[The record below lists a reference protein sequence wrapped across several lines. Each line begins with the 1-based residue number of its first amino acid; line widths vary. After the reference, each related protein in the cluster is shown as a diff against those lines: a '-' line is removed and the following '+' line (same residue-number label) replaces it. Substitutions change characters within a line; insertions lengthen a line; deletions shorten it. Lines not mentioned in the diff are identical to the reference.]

1 MDVRQFAFFVRQ
13 PSAALKS
20 RSTFLGLPKRGVA
33 LILANAMFW
42 QPLLAQADGIV
53 VSAPGTTL
61 GQAGNGVPIVNI
73 AAPNANG
80 LSHNQFNDYN
90 VGANGVILN
99 NATDRTQSTQLG
111 GIIVGNPNFR
121 GTAANIILNEVNG
134 GSPSQLR
141 GYTEVAGQSAHVIVA
156 NPYGI
161 SCNGC
166 GFINTPQATLTTGKA
181 VIENGQISRYQV
193 DQGTVAI
200 EGAGLNAS
208 NIDQFEI
215 ITRATTI
222 NAQIQAKKLTIV
234 AGRNDVDARTLNAT
248 TRVADGSQAPELAI
262 DSSALGGMYVGAVKL
277 IGTEA
282 GVGVRL
288 SGDMVAGGDIQIDT
302 AGNVVMGQAS
312 AGTAIAVKAA
322 SVQTQGAVF
331 AGSDLSV
338 STQGALTNS
347 QTLAAKNSITLDAG
361 GRLTNSGIIEAGVNA
376 DNSRNAQGDV
386 RLTAQAIDN
395 AGKTVIA
402 SRELTLNTGELTNQG
417 GTLSAQRD
425 AQLNTTRLDNQ
436 NQGRILSAGS
446 LGINATQLLN
456 SQGGL
461 ITSTGNLTAGIGQL
475 INRQGELSSL
485 AQVTLQLNALDNVAG
500 LVSAGQSLSLNVTGQ
515 VNNQGGRMAARQSTQ
530 LSAASLDNRNGE
542 LVATDLVSVTG
553 ALDNSSGRIQG
564 DRTLAITSDALTNT
578 LGTVAAGNSL
588 ALTAA
593 SLDNTQGKLTSDGA
607 LTAMI
612 AGQLLNQTGLFA
624 ANGDVRLDLGSLD
637 NRQGNVV
644 ANNLDLLL
652 DGPLNN
658 QHGTLRAETRLGLK
672 AGEVDNSAG
681 GRISSG
687 QTLTAN
693 VASLDQHNDGRL
705 FGQGDVSLD
714 LNGGHLNN
722 SGGVINAP
730 GRLLLSNLTGVDN
743 TAGEISSSQAF
754 SLAADSLNN
763 AGAKLLSEQTLTVR
777 IARALDNTQGLV
789 SAKALDLR
797 AASVDNQGGTLSAG
811 DGLIAQIDEALDNR
825 SGKVLARTATL
836 NSASLDNRQGLLQS
850 DTALNLTSLGVID
863 NRQGTSSA
871 GQSLDISAA
880 SLDNG
885 GGKLVSDGQ
894 LTARIAAQL
903 LNQAGLFSA
912 GTLLQVSAASL
923 DNSAKGNLHAKDQL
937 AVTLS
942 GALNND
948 RGTLGSDASL
958 NLKAGQVA
966 NSNGGRISSQL
977 QLTASVSG
985 LDQHNGGGL
994 YSQSGVSLD
1003 LNHGHLN
1010 NQGGLIHAPGA
1021 LLLSNLA
1028 SVDNQGGE
1036 ISSAQALDF
1045 TADSLDNRSGKL
1057 LSEQGLIVR
1066 IARALDNTKGLIA
1079 STGLD
1084 LQVDSLVNAEGELKV
1099 RDDVKVHVAT
1109 ELDNRLGKI
1118 VGATTALNS
1127 QTLDN
1132 SAGLL
1137 QGDGLLT
1144 VSNTGIAINRGGR
1157 VISGQRLDL
1166 SIGQLDNRG
1175 GVVSSV
1181 ADLNFTGKQ
1190 FDNSAGGRLLA
1201 NGALN
1206 LTLEQLNNG
1215 QGTVRSDNALTLQAT
1230 TLNNDSGRISSG
1242 AAQQLVTSGAL
1253 SNRSGE
1259 MLSAMALTVSSAN
1272 LDNSG
1277 GKLTGD
1283 GAVRVTTGA
1292 LNNQSGGRLT
1302 SADRLDLTAGQVD
1315 NRFDGHIASNQTLTA
1330 SVTGLDQRGGGQL
1343 YSLSDLSLDMN
1354 HGALNNAGGLI
1365 HAPGQLLLKNLS
1377 TVGNQNGEISSEH
1390 AFSVAAQSLDNS
1402 NGSLLSDQALSL
1414 KVDQALIN
1422 IKGRI
1427 SAADLSAQASR
1438 LDNTS
1443 GVFSSSRDL
1452 TLTLGADLLNDHGE
1466 VSSGGASVVNAMT
1479 LNNRNG
1485 GQVMGDVS
1493 LDLTTT
1499 GTLFNQGG
1507 TVGAGQRLSVTS
1519 ASLDNSRSGSVVTD
1533 GDLTVKVDGVL
1544 DNRAQGAVL
1553 AKGVMAIDA
1562 GSVDNRAGRLSGQN
1576 LLTLRSASLDNRGGA
1591 VRANRDVNLQ
1601 VGQLDNRAGVLNSK
1615 QALAITGQSLNNG
1628 NGLASAIGPVRLTVD
1643 TVDNAKGRIASQDD
1657 LNATLG
1663 VLNQQGGQLVAQ
1675 GDLTLKAESVDNR
1688 DGGLLAATKALKLT
1702 IDTVDNRS
1710 GEISSQQA
1718 TTLSGV
1724 HLDNSGGKLLAG
1736 TALEL
1741 SMVEV
1746 INQAKG
1752 LVFAQDAR
1760 FTGKRLDNTDG
1771 TVGAQH
1777 ALAVQLAAGLD
1788 NTRGK
1793 LSSEGALELAGQ
1805 RIDNTGG
1812 GISSAGPLTIT
1823 SATDL
1828 LNNGGTIESAQ
1839 ALALTSASLDN
1850 SQGLLKSQ
1858 GATTL
1863 NTGLFNNGVGGR
1875 AISADKLDLT
1885 AAQFNNAGHL
1895 ASVGVLNANLTG
1907 LTQLGGAELVSSTQ
1921 LNLDLHNGELVNAGL
1936 INASLLKLNN
1946 VASIDNSNGEISSQN
1961 AFALAAKNL
1970 TNNNGKLISN
1980 QALTLRVE
1988 QQLANVKGHI
1998 NAASLDARSTRVD
2011 NTDGVLSGRGDV
2023 TLSASELI
2031 DNTRGSVIADGGL
2044 LLTGAAL
2051 DNRTGEIAGKS
2062 QVSVNVDR
2070 LDNRNGKLISTD
2082 ALQLRGATLDN
2093 RNGLAGATKALKIE
2107 MGSVDNRAGELT
2119 GNADVTVTG
2128 QLLNNSDK
2136 GVVFAGAAL
2145 SLAVD
2150 QVINRTLGEL
2160 NGQRLS
2166 LTGTSLDNTGGKL
2179 LSQQPLVLALAG
2191 DLDNSQGVL
2200 SSEDALEVKAR
2211 SLNNSQGS
2219 LSSAKGLSVAVS
2231 GTLNNQEGKLMT
2243 DGGLTLGSASLGNQ
2257 QGVISGKGP
2266 VVLTTGELN
2275 NQAGRLNSG
2284 DTLAL
2289 TTAQL
2294 NNGGS
2299 IGSAKALTASVSG
2312 LDQRGGKLFS
2322 NAGLSLDLNNG
2333 QLNNQS
2339 GLINAAGPLLLN
2351 RLTTVANNNG
2361 EISSGQA
2368 FTLAA
2373 QSLDNSNGKLLSNQA
2388 LIVRVDQALNNVKG
2402 LIGSASLDAHAAA
2415 VDNRGGTLTSR
2426 GDLRLTS
2433 DGLLSNGDR
2442 GLIGAAQVLDVHSA
2456 DLNNQN
2462 GSLLGGAV
2470 TLNAIALDNTASGLI
2485 NSQSTLNVA
2494 AASLNTGNGG
2504 EVSARSAMTLGVTAL
2519 AVAGGRIIGE
2529 QGVSLDLNGSDLDN
2543 RNGLILANGPLAL
2556 NNLRDLNN
2564 RNGEISSQQGFSL
2577 TAHSLDNSGGK
2588 LISSQTLGV
2597 NAVSLN
2603 NSAKGLLSGAQGL
2616 NVSGGNLD
2624 NRDHGTLVSR
2634 NGSIDVRLS
2643 GTLQNNTE
2651 GALVS
2656 QGRLDVSA
2664 AGVDNRGNGVLSSGA
2679 GQTLAVTGAL
2689 VNGDGGLI
2697 ESGDTLG
2704 VQAVT
2709 LANQGTINAQRA
2721 FTFTGTDLTNNGGS
2735 LLSNGQVT
2743 LDLLGNLN
2751 NSGGKIASVGP
2762 LLLQRANQVYND
2774 ADGKIISQSLL
2785 TLLAGGLDNSE
2796 RGTIAAKERVVITTA
2811 GVVQN
2816 HTDGLIYSQDA
2827 DVQLNAAG
2835 LNNAKGNVQGQTGLG
2850 LGINGDVDNR
2860 GGTLASLKGLLDA
2873 RLTGGLNN
2881 GGGIIQAQGL
2891 NLIANRVDN
2900 QTGRIA
2906 AQTGDAVIN
2915 ASAFANANGGVY
2927 AKGLVRVAGQA
2938 LDNSAGQ
2945 IAGGVID
2952 LSATGALTNRAGVIE
2967 SDSTLSVVADSVDNG
2982 AGKLR
2987 ALGGAGKTLF
2997 QIGNLFDNRSGV
3009 VETANTDLTLAA
3021 NSFLN
3026 SDGRLLHVG
3035 DGNFDISLPNVTG
3048 AGGSIVT
3055 RGGLTLNADTWSN
3068 SSVIQAGRLNVNVN
3082 NFTQTETGQLLAS
3095 TRLEGKGGNWTNN
3108 GLIASDGSMALQ
3120 LTGTYQGNGKVS
3132 SVGALDM
3139 SAAQLTLTELASI
3152 AAGGATTINAAGQLT
3167 NRGRLTSNSALTVNA
3182 GDVTNFGT
3190 LASGQ
3195 NLLINAQ
3202 TLTNDRIRQNQGSLL
3217 LSGGDMK
3224 LQVGTLTN
3232 RYSDIYS
3239 LGGVEVGGYNGAE
3252 RATRV
3257 DNLSGRI
3264 ESTGDMSLK
3273 SAVVTNKMESFSVK
3287 TTNAVS
3293 ANIGVRCFDCNSAGQ
3308 NGVFSSHLVW
3318 QQNFNVES
3326 TGEQVVAN
3334 IVSGKKLS
3342 VLGDKFEN
3350 FNSAVSAV
3358 GDINIA
3364 VADFN
3369 NTASSLGSYQSLKY
3383 INMRPDVGLWSRI
3396 FAYNAAN
3403 DPTYNRNIHFWN
3415 AAEQETIVGLKQPTD
3430 RNQTIATYKLNFGAK
3445 GGFGASVPKANFIP
3459 GVTVQAPAE
3468 ILGATPFA
3476 EKIIAAAGATF
3487 LPATIQAGGNV
3498 SINATNKITNG
3509 VERSF
3514 VTTPTGAPRST
3525 NTQAAGTGN
3534 TTVINLNR
3542 QLPPDLAQRKV
3553 DPLTL
3558 PGFSLPNGQN
3568 GLFRVS
3574 GQGTATQQT
3583 AQSGAGSQSWTMG
3596 GADVSL
3602 AQRQQALAE
3611 SQGRTLQLDG
3621 ATRVTTST
3629 HQVSVASREAGGIT
3643 ADARAINASGTGSA
3657 DTVTGLPGRTSGA
3670 NITRLDGIT
3679 AANQAGTPAVS
3690 GPELTGLNPSDRD
3703 PRSAVTTPAGT
3714 PTLVVPGVSTVDRN
3728 TRVSA
3733 NQAGDFN
3740 LPGITPLAA
3749 TTAGASGAVSG
3760 QTLNRV
3766 QGLPGSKAVSQPH
3779 KYLIETNPVLT
3790 DLKQFMSS
3798 DYLLAGL
3805 GYNPDDSAKRL
3816 GDGLY
3821 EQRLIQQAIVD
3832 RTGQRFIDGQTSDEA
3847 VFRYLMDNAIR
3858 SKQSLDLSVGVSLT
3872 GQQVAALTHD
3882 IVWLEEQVVNGEKV
3896 LVPVVYLAQAD
3907 NRLAP
3912 DGALI
3917 VGQDVSLIAGKNL
3930 ENAGTLRASNNLSAI
3945 AGNDLINSGL
3955 IEAGNRL
3962 DLLAGNNIVN
3972 KSGGIIAGRDVSLTA
3987 VNGNVVNER
3996 SMTRSGYDVGFSKQT
4011 DYIDSAARIE
4021 AANDLS
4027 LKAGRDVTSAGGVL
4041 HSGNDTT
4048 IVAGRDVNLVAA
4060 QQHDTMNGGK
4070 RNRAEEITQ
4079 SGSDVEVGRD
4089 LKVSAGRDFTA
4100 IASDIEAKRD
4110 ISMSAG
4116 GDLYLAAGAD
4126 EQHSYSKTSSTK
4138 RQEDHVSQVGTNL
4151 TAGRDVALIAGK
4163 DLALIASRISAGD
4176 EAYLI
4181 TGNNLGL
4188 LSAEDSDYSLY
4199 DMKRGG
4205 GIGSGKTQRDEITK
4219 VRNVGSEI
4227 KTGGDLVI
4235 QSSGDQKYQVAKLD
4249 SGDDLSIISGG
4260 SVTFEGKKDLHQESH
4275 EKSKSSFAWNSA
4287 KGQGNTDETLRQTQM
4302 VAKGDIVIKAVDGLH
4317 IDLKQVNQQTVTQAI
4332 DAMVAADPQMAWLK
4346 EAEKRGDV
4354 DWKLIKETHDS
4365 FKYSNSS
4372 LGQGAMLAIVII
4384 VSVLSAGA
4392 ASGAIGTMA
4401 GAQAGSG
4408 AALAASGSSA
4418 AVAAG
4423 TAASA
4428 GWANAALSVGL
4439 GSLASTGT
4447 VSLIN
4452 NKGNLGAALGDTF
4465 SADSLKNAA
4474 VGGLTAGA
4482 LRYADTTFLKPSTG
4496 AVDGGARIV
4505 NGVSQ
4510 NPGYSE
4516 QMLTWQNAGDTVFR
4530 SGAHAVISSGI
4541 STALNG
4547 GNFGKNLGS
4556 ALLGEG
4562 MDLAAAAGNRGIGDL
4577 ADKLQ
4582 ISPGTAEKI
4591 FMHAILGGALA
4602 AARGGDFKTGA
4613 VAGAASEGLS
4623 SAATETLGKYLDDRF
4638 ATDLQFRVA
4647 AAQAVGV
4654 MAGAL
4659 VNGDPGTAAWVAGN
4673 TRRYNDEIHLSYPWA
4688 PSTVSLMTDVTNKG
4702 GSPDQVIDAVVAK
4715 NSGAGYDGWMPANA
4729 LVQAWS
4735 MMVGFPVLAIEAPA
4749 VGVGG
4754 LVAGGV
4760 ISGGA
4765 NLSYQLRKGK
4775 PIDYVDLSI
4784 ATGVGAATQGKG
4796 LGVTMGVSLSGSS
4809 LGSYIKG
4816 EDGTYALLGTAVGGL
4831 VGFKSAQ
4838 WATGQ
4843 LKPIL
4848 GGAAETVGA
4857 SAGGYLSE
4865 EFNGH
4870 ITELGPKK

>member
-1 MDVRQFAFFVRQ
+1 M
-13 PSAALKS
+13 
-20 RSTFLGLPKRGVA
+20 
-33 LILANAMFW
+33 
-42 QPLLAQADGIV
+42 
-53 VSAPGTTL
+53 
-61 GQAGNGVPIVNI
+61 
-73 AAPNANG
+73 
-80 LSHNQFNDYN
+80 
-90 VGANGVILN
+90 
-99 NATDRTQSTQLG
+99 
-111 GIIVGNPNFR
+111 
-121 GTAANIILNEVNG
+121 
-134 GSPSQLR
+134 
-141 GYTEVAGQSAHVIVA
+141 
-156 NPYGI
+156 
-161 SCNGC
+161 
-166 GFINTPQATLTTGKA
+166 
-181 VIENGQISRYQV
+181 
-193 DQGTVAI
+193 
-200 EGAGLNAS
+200 
-208 NIDQFEI
+208 
-215 ITRATTI
+215 
-222 NAQIQAKKLTIV
+222 
-234 AGRNDVDARTLNAT
+234 
-248 TRVADGSQAPELAI
+248 
-262 DSSALGGMYVGAVKL
+262 
-277 IGTEA
+277 
-282 GVGVRL
+282 
-288 SGDMVAGGDIQIDT
+288 
-302 AGNVVMGQAS
+302 
-312 AGTAIAVKAA
+312 
-322 SVQTQGAVF
+322 
-331 AGSDLSV
+331 
-338 STQGALTNS
+338 
-347 QTLAAKNSITLDAG
+347 
-361 GRLTNSGIIEAGVNA
+361 
-376 DNSRNAQGDV
+376 
-386 RLTAQAIDN
+386 
-395 AGKTVIA
+395 
-402 SRELTLNTGELTNQG
+402 
-417 GTLSAQRD
+417 
-425 AQLNTTRLDNQ
+425 
-436 NQGRILSAGS
+436 
-446 LGINATQLLN
+446 
-456 SQGGL
+456 
-461 ITSTGNLTAGIGQL
+461 
-475 INRQGELSSL
+475 
-485 AQVTLQLNALDNVAG
+485 
-500 LVSAGQSLSLNVTGQ
+500 
-515 VNNQGGRMAARQSTQ
+515 
-530 LSAASLDNRNGE
+530 
-542 LVATDLVSVTG
+542 
-553 ALDNSSGRIQG
+553 
-564 DRTLAITSDALTNT
+564 
-578 LGTVAAGNSL
+578 
-588 ALTAA
+588 
-593 SLDNTQGKLTSDGA
+593 
-607 LTAMI
+607 
-612 AGQLLNQTGLFA
+612 
-624 ANGDVRLDLGSLD
+624 
-637 NRQGNVV
+637 
-644 ANNLDLLL
+644 
-652 DGPLNN
+652 
-658 QHGTLRAETRLGLK
+658 
-672 AGEVDNSAG
+672 
-681 GRISSG
+681 
-687 QTLTAN
+687 
-693 VASLDQHNDGRL
+693 
-705 FGQGDVSLD
+705 
-714 LNGGHLNN
+714 
-722 SGGVINAP
+722 
-730 GRLLLSNLTGVDN
+730 
-743 TAGEISSSQAF
+743 
-754 SLAADSLNN
+754 
-763 AGAKLLSEQTLTVR
+763 
-777 IARALDNTQGLV
+777 
-789 SAKALDLR
+789 
-797 AASVDNQGGTLSAG
+797 
-811 DGLIAQIDEALDNR
+811 
-825 SGKVLARTATL
+825 
-836 NSASLDNRQGLLQS
+836 
-850 DTALNLTSLGVID
+850 
-863 NRQGTSSA
+863 
-871 GQSLDISAA
+871 
-880 SLDNG
+880 
-885 GGKLVSDGQ
+885 
-894 LTARIAAQL
+894 
-903 LNQAGLFSA
+903 
-912 GTLLQVSAASL
+912 SAASL
-923 DNSAKGNLHAKDQL
+923 DNSATGNLNAKGQL

-948 RGTLGSDASL
+948 TGTLSSDASL

-1036 ISSAQALDF
+1036 ISSAQALDL

-1084 LQVDSLVNAEGELKV
+1084 LRADSLVNAEGELKV
-1099 RDDVKVHVAT
+1099 RDDVKVLVAT
-1109 ELDNRLGKI
+1109 ALDNRLGKI

-1137 QGDGLLT
+1137 QGDSLLT

-1175 GVVSSV
+1175 GSVVSAGPMQLRGTTLDNRENGVLNARQSLAVTVDNVDNRGGTVSSV

-1201 NGALN
+1201 NGALS

-1215 QGTVRSDNALTLQAT
+1215 QGTVRSDNALTLQTT

-1259 MLSAMALTVSSAN
+1259 LLSAMALTVSSAS

-1292 LNNQSGGRLT
+1292 LNNRSGGRLT

-1315 NRFDGHIASNQTLTA
+1315 NRFDGHIASNQALTA

-1377 TVGNQNGEISSEH
+1377 TVANQNGEISSEH

-1402 NGSLLSDQALSL
+1402 NGALLSDQALNL
-1414 KVDQALIN
+1414 TLDQALIN

-1427 SAADLSAQASR
+1427 SAAGLSAQAAR

-1485 GQVMGDVS
+1485 GQVMGDIS

-1499 GTLFNQGG
+1499 GALFNQGG
-1507 TVGAGQRLSVTS
+1507 TVGAGQRLNITS
-1519 ASLDNSRSGSVVTD
+1519 ASLDNSQSGSLVTD
-1533 GDLTVKVDGVL
+1533 GDLTLKVDGVL
-1544 DNRAQGAVL
+1544 DNQAQGTVL
-1553 AKGVMAIDA
+1553 AKGAMAIDA
-1562 GSVDNRAGRLSGQN
+1562 GSVDNRAGRLAGQN

-1615 QALAITGQSLNNG
+1615 QALTITGQSLNNG

-1643 TVDNAKGRIASQDD
+1643 SVDNAKGRIASQDD

-1988 QQLANVKGHI
+1988 QLLANVKGHI
-1998 NAASLDARSTRVD
+1998 NAASLDARSTRLD
-2011 NTDGVLSGRGDV
+2011 NTDGLLSGRGEV

-2031 DNTRGSVIADGGL
+2031 DNTRGSVIADSSL

-2051 DNRTGEIAGKS
+2051 DNRTGEIAGKA
-2062 QVSVNVDR
+2062 QVTVNVDR

-2093 RNGLAGATKALKIE
+2093 RNGLAGATKALNIE
-2107 MGSVDNRAGELT
+2107 VGSIDNRAGELT
-2119 GNADVTVTG
+2119 GNVDVTVTG
-2128 QLLNNSDK
+2128 QSLNNSDK

-2160 NGQRLS
+2160 NGQRLN

-2200 SSEDALEVKAR
+2200 SSEDALDVKAR

-2231 GTLNNQEGKLMT
+2231 GTLNNQQGKLVT

-2284 DTLAL
+2284 DTLTL

-2312 LDQRGGKLFS
+2312 LAQQGGKLFS

-2333 QLNNQS
+2333 QLDNQG

-2351 RLTTVANNNG
+2351 RLATVANNNG

-2388 LIVRVDQALNNVKG
+2388 LIVRVDQALSNVKG
-2402 LIGSASLDAHAAA
+2402 LFGSASLDAHAAA

-2442 GLIGAAQVLDVHSA
+2442 GLINAAQALDVRSA

-2470 TLNAIALDNTASGLI
+2470 TLNAMALDNTASGLI
-2485 NSQSTLNVA
+2485 NSQSSLNLT
-2494 AASLNTGNGG
+2494 AASLNTGTGG
-2504 EVSARSAMTLGVTAL
+2504 EVSAKGAMTLGLTAL

-2529 QGVSLDLNGSDLDN
+2529 QGMSLDLNGSDLDN
-2543 RNGLILANGPLAL
+2543 RSGLILANGPLTL

-2564 RNGEISSQQGFSL
+2564 SNGEISSQQGFSL
-2577 TAHSLDNSGGK
+2577 TARSLDNSGGK

-2597 NAVSLN
+2597 NAASLN

-2634 NGSIDVRLS
+2634 NGSIDMRLS

-2664 AGVDNRGNGVLSSGA
+2664 ASVDNRGSGVLSSGA

-2689 VNGDGGLI
+2689 INGDGGLI

-2704 VQAVT
+2704 VQAAT

-2796 RGTIAAKERVVITTA
+2796 RGTIAGKERVVITTA

-2891 NLIANRVDN
+2891 SLIANRVDN

-2927 AKGLVRVAGQA
+2927 AKGLVRVAGQT

-2952 LSATGALTNRAGVIE
+2952 LSATGALTNRAGVVE

-2987 ALGGAGKTLF
+2987 ALGGGGKTLF
-2997 QIGNLFDNRSGV
+2997 QIGNLFDNRNGV

-3082 NFTQTETGQLLAS
+3082 NFTQTDTGQLLAS

-3239 LGGVEVGGYNGAE
+3239 LGGIEVGGYNGAE

-3383 INMRPDVGLWSRI
+3383 INMQPGVGLWSRI

-3430 RNQTIATYKLNFGAK
+3430 RNQTIATYKLNFGPK
-3445 GGFGASVPKANFIP
+3445 GGVGASVPKANFIP

-3487 LPATIQAGGNV
+3487 LPAIIQAGGNV

-3514 VTTPTGAPRST
+3514 VTTATGAPRST

-3558 PGFSLPNGQN
+3558 PGFSLPSGQN

-3574 GQGTATQQT
+3574 GQGAATQQT
-3583 AQSGAGSQSWTMG
+3583 AQSGTGSQSWTMG

-3611 SQGRTLQLDG
+3611 SQGRTLQLDV
-3621 ATRVTTST
+3621 ATQVTTST
-3629 HQVSVASREAGGIT
+3629 RQVSVASREAGGIT
-3643 ADARAINASGTGSA
+3643 AEARAINASGTGSA

-3670 NITRLDGIT
+3670 DVTRLDGIT
-3679 AANQAGTPAVS
+3679 AANQAGTPAVN
-3690 GPELTGLNPSDRD
+3690 GIDLAGLNPSDRD
-3703 PRSAVTTPAGT
+3703 PSAAVTTPAGT

-3749 TTAGASGAVSG
+3749 TTAGASGTVSG

-3832 RTGQRFIDGQTSDEA
+3832 RTGQRFIDGKTSDEA

-3912 DGALI
+3912 NGALI

-3930 ENAGTLRASNNLSAI
+3930 ENAGTLRASNNLSAV

-3987 VNGNVVNER
+3987 VNGDVINER
-3996 SMTRSGYDVGFSKQT
+3996 SVTRAGYDVGFSKQT

-4027 LKAGRDVTSAGGVL
+4027 LGAGRDVTSKGGVL
-4041 HSGNDTT
+4041 ESGNDTT
-4048 IVAGRDVNLVAA
+4048 IVAGRDVNLISA

-4138 RQEDHVSQVGTNL
+4138 RQEDHVSQVGT
-4151 TAGRDVALIAGK
+4151 TVSAGRDVTLIAGK

-4176 EAYLI
+4176 EAYLVA
-4181 TGNNLGL
+4181 GNNIGL
-4188 LSAEDSDYSLY
+4188 LSAEDRDYSLY

-4205 GIGSGKTQRDEITK
+4205 GFGSGKSQRDELTK
-4219 VRNVGSEI
+4219 VSNVGSEI
-4227 KTGGDLVI
+4227 KSGGDLTIKSV
-4235 QSSGDQKYQVAKLD
+4235 SDQKFQVARLD
-4249 SGDDLSIISGG
+4249 SGEDLTIVSGG
-4260 SVTFEGKKDLHQESH
+4260 AVSFEGMKDFHQESH
-4275 EKSKSSFAWNSA
+4275 DKSKNSFAWNSMSG
-4287 KGQGNTDETLRQTQM
+4287 KGNTDETFRQTQM
-4302 VAKGDIVIKAVDGLH
+4302 VAKGDIVIQAVEGLH
-4317 IDLKQVNQQTVTQAI
+4317 IDVKQVSQQTVSQSI
-4332 DAMVAADPQMAWLK
+4332 DAMVKADPQLAWLK
-4346 EAEKRGDV
+4346 EAEQRGDV
-4354 DWKLIKETHDS
+4354 DWRLVKEIHES
-4365 FKYSNSS
+4365 YKYSHSG
-4372 LGQGAMLAIVII
+4372 LGGGAQLVIAIVVAYFTAGLASGLIG
-4384 VSVLSAGA
+4384 AGA
-4392 ASGAIGTMA
+4392 EI
-4401 GAQAGSG
+4401 GSG
-4408 AALAASGSSA
+4408 TAMA
-4418 AVAAG
+4418 AAG
-4423 TAASA
+4423 TASASAVAGGAAAGSTVAA
-4428 GWANAALSVGL
+4428 GWANVALTAVATSVASNATISFINNGGNLGAVLGDITSSSALKSYFTGALAAGFTAGVLDPAFGVTGDNLNKVTKGFDL
-4439 GSLASTGT
+4439 GSLADIGKFAAYSGAQGVAQAAIGT
-4447 VSLIN
+4447 AI
-4452 NKGNLGAALGDTF
+4452 KGGSLGDN
-4465 SADSLKNAA
+4465 LKNALGSQLQSTLQA
-4474 VGGLTAGA
+4474 VVFNAVGDYAKDKEWVDSGGEKIAMHALVGGLLSQAGGGSFATGALAAGANEALVTTLSKAVNNNPGLLLVASQLVGIAAASATGGDIQKGADIAKSATAYNYLNHHEVDDLVKDLKGCRSAADPKSCRTDVAAQYKTISDKTTNSKLGGCAGETGCFEQLKIVDGATKALDQYASDKDLGPEEKSVIQDFQESNFHDYVIARNIWLSGFLKEVTPIVLSGGAGAVTKAEGTAGKTA
-4482 LRYADTTFLKPSTG
+4482 AAEAELG
-4496 AVDGGARIV
+4496 GGAKATATPRTPLAGPTENWKTFVNAEKQIQLEAGAGQRVDQVINETLSGKKNFTSSMTLTTDEALSAGQKYLGPEYREIGKPGSGVFHSADGTKEFRIDS
-4505 NGVSQ
+4505 GSI
-4510 NPGYSE
+4510 
-4516 QMLTWQNAGDTVFR
+4516 
-4530 SGAHAVISSGI
+4530 SGAHAPGVPHVH
-4541 STALNG
+4541 
-4547 GNFGKNLGS
+4547 FGVK
-4556 ALLGEG
+4556 
-4562 MDLAAAAGNRGIGDL
+4562 D
-4577 ADKLQ
+4577 
-4582 ISPGTAEKI
+4582 PVT
-4591 FMHAILGGALA
+4591 
-4602 AARGGDFKTGA
+4602 
-4613 VAGAASEGLS
+4613 
-4623 SAATETLGKYLDDRF
+4623 GKYISNNH
-4638 ATDLQFRVA
+4638 VPY
-4647 AAQAVGV
+4647 
-4654 MAGAL
+4654 
-4659 VNGDPGTAAWVAGN
+4659 GD
-4673 TRRYNDEIHLSYPWA
+4673 
-4688 PSTVSLMTDVTNKG
+4688 
-4702 GSPDQVIDAVVAK
+4702 
-4715 NSGAGYDGWMPANA
+4715 
-4729 LVQAWS
+4729 
-4735 MMVGFPVLAIEAPA
+4735 
-4749 VGVGG
+4749 
-4754 LVAGGV
+4754 
-4760 ISGGA
+4760 
-4765 NLSYQLRKGK
+4765 
-4775 PIDYVDLSI
+4775 
-4784 ATGVGAATQGKG
+4784 
-4796 LGVTMGVSLSGSS
+4796 
-4809 LGSYIKG
+4809 
-4816 EDGTYALLGTAVGGL
+4816 
-4831 VGFKSAQ
+4831 
-4838 WATGQ
+4838 
-4843 LKPIL
+4843 
-4848 GGAAETVGA
+4848 
-4857 SAGGYLSE
+4857 
-4865 EFNGH
+4865 
-4870 ITELGPKK
+4870 